1 MKRGNIFLFLAFVSL
16 ILCFKGANAQKHE
29 ADSTKDVSESLV
41 LIPHY
46 GFVKVDSIFANPL
59 SSVHQVDKAMR
70 THEGFYQYLS
80 TPGSPSRNLFLK
92 LQNPDKHRYLPDLF
106 EPYTYSD
113 ENIHYYRV
121 SKPHSNLRYSSDI
134 NSSQYFTI
142 SHTQNLI
149 RNWNIGL
156 TYDVNY
162 ADGTFAK
169 SQVMNQFF
177 NLTSNYIS
185 PNQRYV
191 VAASFIRNRAYVL
204 ENGGIESDSLFLG
217 QLFSKPETYPVNLQN
232 AYSKYKTAEY
242 SLYQSFNLCKDEKD
256 KIGIFNRGKL
266 SHKIDFSQIARI
278 YQDENLVSA
287 DSFATRSL
295 RNNISWTN
303 LVDYAT
309 ALPVSI
315 GLKHELLMYS
325 DKVNSPIFNIMTPYA
340 EISFRSTF
348 ITASLFVNKTFGS
361 DFYAGDYSTRFSTTL
376 FFGRSMLNLT
386 AERDKQ
392 SNHYFYLHFAN
403 ENLEWNLPSEK
414 TTQSSLKL
422 SYLFGDMFS
431 FNADWLQ
438 FDNRPKISSEDL
450 SISYSDLINVYRL
463 YMTLNKEW
471 KHLGLKNICVLQ
483 HNDNQEYLHLP
494 VFMAKQSIY
503 VKFGLFGG
511 KLETAA
517 GLDLRYNTSYH
528 ADEYLPQL
536 GVFAYQDKEKY
547 GNYVYCDLF
556 VNARI
561 DQCNVFLALTH
572 PYAGLFGYNYIPT
585 PLYPN
590 EGLSFRW
597 GLSWNF
603 VN

>member
-1 MKRGNIFLFLAFVSL
+1 M
-16 ILCFKGANAQKHE
+16 
-29 ADSTKDVSESLV
+29 
-41 LIPHY
+41 
-46 GFVKVDSIFANPL
+46 
-59 SSVHQVDKAMR
+59 
-70 THEGFYQYLS
+70 
-80 TPGSPSRNLFLK
+80 
-92 LQNPDKHRYLPDLF
+92 
-106 EPYTYSD
+106 
-113 ENIHYYRV
+113 
-121 SKPHSNLRYSSDI
+121 
-134 NSSQYFTI
+134 
-142 SHTQNLI
+142 
-149 RNWNIGL
+149 
-156 TYDVNY
+156 
-162 ADGTFAK
+162 
-169 SQVMNQFF
+169 
-177 NLTSNYIS
+177 
-185 PNQRYV
+185 
-191 VAASFIRNRAYVL
+191 

-278 YQDENLVSA
+278 YQDENLVAA

-340 EISFRSTF
+340 EISFRSYF
-348 ITASLFVNKTFGS
+348 ITASLFANKTFGS
-361 DFYAGDYSTRFSTTL
+361 DFYAGDNSTRFSTTL

-386 AERDKQ
+386 AERYKQ
-392 SNHYFYLHFAN
+392 SNHYFYSHFAN

-572 PYAGLFGYNYIPT
+572 PYAGLFGHNYIPT

-603 VN
+603 LN

>member
-16 ILCFKGANAQKHE
+16 ILCFNRANAQEHK
-29 ADSTKDVSESLV
+29 ADSTKEISESLV

-46 GFVKVDSIFANPL
+46 GFVLVDSVFANPL
-59 SSVHQVDKAMR
+59 STVHQVDKAIR
-70 THEGFYQYLS
+70 SDRGFYQYLS
-80 TPGSPSRNLFLK
+80 TAGSPSRNLFLT
-92 LQNPDKHRYLPDLF
+92 LQNPDSRRYLPNLF
-106 EPYTYSD
+106 EPYTYSA
-113 ENIHYYRV
+113 ENINYYRV
-121 SKPHSNLRYSSDI
+121 SRPHSNLRYSSDI
-134 NSSQYFTI
+134 NSAQYFTI
-142 SHTQNLI
+142 SHTQNI
-149 RNWNIGL
+149 VRDWNIGL

-162 ADGTFAK
+162 ADGTFAR

-185 PNQRYV
+185 PNQRYI

-217 QLFSKPETYPVNLQN
+217 QLFSKPETYPTNLQN

-242 SLYQSFNLCKDEKD
+242 SLYQSYNLNKD
-256 KIGIFNRGKL
+256 KLMEARVFNRGKL
-266 SHKIDFSQIARI
+266 SHKIDFSQISRI
-278 YQDENLVSA
+278 YQDENLIVA

-303 LVDYAT
+303 FLDYCT
-309 ALPVSI
+309 VLPISL
-315 GLKHELLMYS
+315 GLQHELLMYS

-340 EISFRSTF
+340 EVGLRSTF
-348 ITASLFVNKTFGS
+348 ITASLFANKTFGS
-361 DFYAGDYSTRFSTTL
+361 DFYAGDYSTRLSTTL
-376 FFGRSMLNLT
+376 FFDRSMLNFT

-392 SNHYFYLHFAN
+392 SNHYFYSHFAS

-414 TTQSSLKL
+414 TTQSILKL
-422 SYLFGDMFS
+422 SYMFGDIFS
-431 FNADWLQ
+431 LNADYMQ
-438 FDNRPKISSEDL
+438 FNNRPKISSEDL
-450 SISYSDLINVYRL
+450 SVSYSDLINVYQL
-463 YMTLNKEW
+463 YATLKKEW
-471 KHLGLKNICVLQ
+471 KVLGLKSLYVFQ
-483 HNDNQEYLHLP
+483 HADNEEFLHLP
-494 VFMAKQSIY
+494 EFMAKQSIY

-511 KLETAA
+511 KLESLV
-517 GLDLRYNTSYH
+517 GVDLRYNTSYY
-528 ADEYLPQL
+528 ADKYIPQL
-536 GVFAYQDKEKY
+536 GVFAYQDKEKC
-547 GNYVYCDLF
+547 GNYIYCDVF

-561 DQCNVFLALTH
+561 DKCNVFIALTH

-585 PLYPN
+585 PLYPS